1 MLHLQLFWE
10 KHAFFDPATCLPP
23 DRMHQADQ
31 GIFKSILSWTVDLLE
46 TMAINV
52 GGGKLQ
58 NTKIDELNRYLFG
71 LCWPGCQQGAC
82 HRRFKTLVPFTD
94 LKIFPHGITHLSQM
108 NAFEYRDIMK
118 AAVVC
123 FKGECNNM

>member
-1 MLHLQLFWE
+1 
-10 KHAFFDPATCLPP
+10 
-23 DRMHQADQ
+23 MHQADQ
-31 GIFKSILSWTVDLLE
+31 GIFKSILSWTVYLLE

-58 NTKIDELNRYLFG
+58 NTTIDELNRYLFG

-94 LKIFPHGITHLSQM
+94 LKIFPHGMMVNGCLLLLHREKNLQK
-108 NAFEYRDIMK
+108 F
-118 AAVVC
+118 
-123 FKGECNNM
+123 